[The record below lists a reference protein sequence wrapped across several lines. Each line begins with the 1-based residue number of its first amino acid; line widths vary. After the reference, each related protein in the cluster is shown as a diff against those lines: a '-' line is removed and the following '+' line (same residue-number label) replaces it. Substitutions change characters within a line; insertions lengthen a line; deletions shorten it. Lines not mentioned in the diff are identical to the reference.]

1 MPLCDE
7 STAGAP
13 GQNLS
18 PFAFWAHIKGLRLTK
33 EDHIVPLL
41 HGLALQAPRAGPK
54 LVISC
59 LHLLLP
65 TPQGLTHRTC
75 AWPLAALAVA

>member
-1 MPLCDE
+1 M
-7 STAGAP
+7 
-13 GQNLS
+13 

-33 EDHIVPLL
+33 EDHIVPTTARPC
-41 HGLALQAPRAGPK
+41 LALRAPRAGPE

-59 LHLLLP
+59 LYLLLP